1 MHELDISQVTNYW
14 WNGNFSTMAEAI
26 RKQHAV
32 QSGLSVFECALCQWH
47 AYSTVHET
55 HKLSFVLFNSLLDI
69 LVPTINCLQSDS
81 DDVKIFWDGAKR
93 ILPSCF
99 SVLRKL
105 RSKSIGDNKILKALS
120 EVLDILA
127 KIKALDVPQS
137 IEIFPK
143 TVYGWIENDDSE
155 EPYNIENAIV
165 DAINCGA
172 KEWLEYI
179 IEGSKQAKDNESD
192 EDKLQY
198 LIQIIQMIRSDLQRA
213 MEYFD
218 KLFTSMY

>member
-1 MHELDISQVTNYW
+1 VNVTLSAEKNKNVAGQEHKHLLKLLLMHELDVSQVTNYW

-26 RKQHAV
+26 RRQHAV
-32 QSGLSVFECALCQWH
+32 QSGISAFECALCQWH

-55 HKLSFVLFNSLLDI
+55 HKLNFVLFNSILDI
-69 LVPTINCLQSDS
+69 LVPTISCLQNDS
-81 DDVKIFWDGAKR
+81 EDVKMFWDGAKR

-127 KIKALDVPQS
+127 KFKALDVPQS

-143 TVYGWIENDDSE
+143 TVYGFCARDKNWSFNLFEM
-155 EPYNIENAIV
+155 Y
-165 DAINCGA
+165 
-172 KEWLEYI
+172 
-179 IEGSKQAKDNESD
+179 ESG
-192 EDKLQY
+192 
-198 LIQIIQMIRSDLQRA
+198 
-213 MEYFD
+213 
-218 KLFTSMY
+218 